1 MNRKVSLLI
10 GIIAIAVLSGVSIWF
25 FLSSMTPFTS
35 DFSEAK
41 SGKAYQV
48 YGVLDQKSLKQE
60 GNLNYFNMVDEKG
73 EVLPVILDGVLPQNF
88 AGAQKGVA
96 IGSFKDGSFHA
107 EQLLVKCPSKYENK
121 DGKESGGSGK

>member
-1 MNRKVSLLI
+1 MNRKTSLVA
-10 GIIAIAVLSGVSIWF
+10 GIIAIVILSGVSIWF

-35 DFSEAK
+35 DFGEAK

-48 YGVLDQKSLKQE
+48 YGLLDQKSLKQE

-96 IGSFKDGSFHA
+96 VGSFKDGSFHA
-107 EQLLVKCPSKYENK
+107 DQLLVKCPSKYENK
-121 DGKESGGSGK
+121 NEKGSDNSGK